1 MQNRRNCPRSQSQ
14 QLVVTSPLATLLHE
28 NFPRYSVEKGQTLRC
43 QQYRRLG
50 LPNSPKEVAT
60 CHGCHFCPQTRAPHT
75 AASVGLPVPVKAA
88 FRGGAFRTGPGRG
101 GIGRRGPGTSSLTAM
116 RRTSCRL
123 PPCRS
128 AARRADSP
136 VLFGQGGWPPQER
149 HRVCKSG
156 CSLAP
161 RRSMRTFMILH
172 MRPFCLLNPQPGKR
186 KQALPPSGDEN
197 PLTCTEFVYA
207 LDSPHLD
214 RRRWC

>member
-101 GIGRRGPGTSSLTAM
+101 GIRRRGPCTSSLPVRDATHELPAVAM
-116 RRTSCRL
+116 PKRRSSSRFSGVIRPGRL
-123 PPCRS
+123 A
-128 AARRADSP
+128 AARA
-136 VLFGQGGWPPQER
+136 
-149 HRVCKSG
+149 
-156 CSLAP
+156 
-161 RRSMRTFMILH
+161 T
-172 MRPFCLLNPQPGKR
+172 
-186 KQALPPSGDEN
+186 QA
-197 PLTCTEFVYA
+197 V
-207 LDSPHLD
+207 
-214 RRRWC
+214 